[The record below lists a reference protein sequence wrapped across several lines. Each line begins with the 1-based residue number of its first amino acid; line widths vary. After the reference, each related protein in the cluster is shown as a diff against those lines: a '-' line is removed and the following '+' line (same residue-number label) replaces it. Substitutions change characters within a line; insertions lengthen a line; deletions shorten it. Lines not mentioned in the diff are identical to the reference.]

1 MKVKVNQQET
11 ETNAPTLGALAAQLQ
26 LPARGVAIAVDNS
39 MVPRTQWDGTPLTE
53 GADIIIVKAF
63 CGG

>member
-1 MKVKVNQQET
+1 MKVKVNEQET
-11 ETNAPTLGALAAQLQ
+11 ETAAQTVGQLAKELQ
-26 LPARGVAIAVDNS
+26 LPDRGVAIAVNKS
-39 MVPRTQWDGTPLTE
+39 MVARMQWDSTPIAE